1 MYLCMFVCKQDKRT
15 KRNERRRLQKGNVYL
30 TKEAITQ
37 GNLTR
42 RGRGDF
48 ERDNLD

>member
-1 MYLCMFVCKQDKRT
+1 MYVCKQDKRT
-15 KRNERRRLQKGNVYL
+15 KRRERRRLQKGNVYL

-37 GNLTR
+37 RKLT

>member
-1 MYLCMFVCKQDKRT
+1 MYVNKT
-15 KRNERRRLQKGNVYL
+15 KGLREGKVGDYGRE
-30 TKEAITQ
+30 TSITQ
-37 GNLTR
+37 RGDYPRKANSNGGR

>member
-1 MYLCMFVCKQDKRT
+1 MYVNKT
-15 KRNERRRLQKGNVYL
+15 KGLTEGKVGDYGRETSITQRRRLP
-30 TKEAITQ
+30 KEANSKEGT
-37 GNLTR
+37 